1 MDLYKLEVSEKL
13 INKIFES
20 NKMGTCVSTL
30 TLSPDL
36 VLSLKANP
44 DKATLLS
51 LQLHYSCYDSASQK
65 KIDEL
70 SQIAIG
76 ADHHISLSNDI
87 TRESVPL
94 TVPKE
99 PVL

>member
-1 MDLYKLEVSEKL
+1 
-13 INKIFES
+13 
-20 NKMGTCVSTL
+20 MGSCVSTL
-30 TLSPDL
+30 TISPDL
-36 VLSLKANP
+36 VLALKANP

-76 ADHHISLSNDI
+76 SDHHISISNDI
-87 TRESVPL
+87 APQTAI
-94 TVPKE
+94 
-99 PVL
+99 